1 MANDVEREPLDLSV
15 FSENLKQHVS
25 PDAPAKM
32 QMMAAQGMV
41 PAPPAETVRL
51 LYQLHFDADDQ
62 VQAEIDSAI
71 GDMPE
76 NVLAGVLEDEDHPGV
91 LDWVADK
98 RGDSQT
104 IVETLLRN
112 RATEDMTVASLA
124 RQADADIC
132 DIVATN
138 EVRVLESPQ
147 IIEELYQNPDARM
160 ATVDQLIELAQRN
173 DVALDGLPGV
183 SRALQSDADLTYEDD
198 EEGIS
203 DEKFRELLEEQHDQA
218 EQEEELLAQLED
230 EDLTRSQREELREE
244 IEDKLE
250 EDDEDEDE
258 NDEDDRGVLTHGDL
272 MQMDVPQKIRLA
284 TVGSRSAVK
293 KLVQDSNKLV
303 HMAAIESP
311 RLKTPDAKQFA
322 ARKSMPDD
330 VLSFIAN
337 NREWTQNYEVIR
349 NLVFNP
355 KTPVSDS
362 MDLLKRLRKNDLQQL
377 EDSREVP
384 HQIARA
390 AKRLL
395 KKRRGR

>member
-32 QMMAAQGMV
+32 KMMAAQGMV

-51 LYQLHFDADDQ
+51 LYQLQFEASDQ

-76 NVLAGVLEDEDHPGV
+76 NVLAGVVEDEDHAGV
-91 LDWVADK
+91 LDWVAEK

-112 RATEDMTVASLA
+112 QATEDMTVAGLA
-124 RQADADIC
+124 ERAGAEIC
-132 DIVATN
+132 DIIATN
-138 EVRVLESPQ
+138 EVRVLETPQ
-147 IIEELYQNPDARM
+147 IIEELYQNPNARM

-173 DVALDGLPGV
+173 DVDLDGLPGV
-183 SRALQSDADLTYEDD
+183 SRAVQSETDLTHEDD

-203 DEKFRELLEEQHDQA
+203 DEQFRDLLEEQHEQA
-218 EQEEELLAQLED
+218 EEEEELLAQLED
-230 EDLTRSQREELREE
+230 EDLTRSQREKLREE
-244 IEDKLE
+244 IEEKLDD
-250 EDDEDEDE
+250 DDEEE
-258 NDEDDRGVLTHGDL
+258 GDEDDRGVLTHGDL

-337 NREWTQNYEVIR
+337 NREWTQNYEVVK

-362 MDLLKRLRKNDLQQL
+362 MELLKRLRKNDLQQL

-384 HQIARA
+384 HQISRA